1 MKRIALL
8 VISLLILNI
17 QPANAADVLP
27 KSFFT
32 YLGSKYLANPGIIL
46 IDRTDNS
53 VVYESGADV
62 LRAPASVLKLVS
74 TSSIALTMDP
84 NTTFKTAIY
93 ATEKPG
99 AFVILGDDDPWI
111 TSSTKER
118 NAYKRAY
125 LPALL
130 NAALAKRNNLRV
142 ISIQDTGV
150 S

>member
-32 YLGSKYLANPGIIL
+32 YLGSKYLANPGVIL

-74 TSSIALTMDP
+74 TSAIALTMDSTP
-84 NTTFKTAIY
+84 YFAPLSMQQINQEHLLFW
-93 ATEKPG
+93 
-99 AFVILGDDDPWI
+99 VMMILG
-111 TSSTKER
+111 
-118 NAYKRAY
+118 
-125 LPALL
+125 LPQVPKSEML
-130 NAALAKRNNLRV
+130 
-142 ISIQDTGV
+142 ISGHTCRHC
-150 S
+150 